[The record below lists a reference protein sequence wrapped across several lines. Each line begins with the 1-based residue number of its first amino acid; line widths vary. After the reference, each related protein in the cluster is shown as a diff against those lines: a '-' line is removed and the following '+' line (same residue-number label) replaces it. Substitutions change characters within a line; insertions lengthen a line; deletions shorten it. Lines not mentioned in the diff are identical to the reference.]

1 MITSVQCLLDTVLAF
16 FPVFGSRIISRLTGG
31 GLDVGCDHFRSVQFF
46 IESIAHDRTF
56 TAFLCDNFDDFKDG
70 MCLSSSRLENMGLDW
85 QEQNSIQG
93 RRDFTITRREAPFSG
108 ETGSFSYSIFTEGKN
123 ATIYSFQYTLYF
135 REAS

>member
-1 MITSVQCLLDTVLAF
+1 M
-16 FPVFGSRIISRLTGG
+16 
-31 GLDVGCDHFRSVQFF
+31 QFF

-56 TAFLCDNFDDFKDG
+56 TAFLCDNFDDFNDG

-108 ETGSFSYSIFTEGKN
+108 ETGFFFNSIFPEEKYN
-123 ATIYSFQYTLYF
+123 YIPVMFQGRKL
-135 REAS
+135 RLL